1 MIDKETGFKIIEL
14 KDKIV
19 PNFNK
24 SHWQELGMIIGLS
37 DVIAKHNRLLR
48 SLDFG
53 DDDYEGNV
61 IEVLRQFEERH
72 SGIIDEVEKYIHQK
86 FSNTNVVNISS
97 EPQEKSIVFTP
108 SVFKIPE
115 EKVDDTL
122 VSVMMPFSKEYQ
134 DVYTHIKS
142 ACSSLWL
149 ECKRADD
156 IWEDHT
162 FIQDIFSLIYRS
174 KIVIVDFTGKNPN
187 VMYETGIAHTLGKI
201 VIPITQNLADIPSD
215 IQHHRALKYLPNSEG
230 LKSLEDGLKTRLKT
244 ISTKSNTG
252 NIFDV

>member
-1 MIDKETGFKIIEL
+1 MIDKETGYKIIEL

-19 PNFNK
+19 QNFTK
-24 SHWQELGMIIGLS
+24 SHWQELGMIIGLW
-37 DVIAKHNRLLR
+37 DVITKHDRLLR
-48 SLDFG
+48 SLSFG

-61 IEVLRQFEERH
+61 IEVLKQFEERH
-72 SGIIDEVEKYIHQK
+72 RGIMVEVEKYIHTK
-86 FSNTNVVNISS
+86 FSDTNIVNVSS
-97 EPQEKSIVFTP
+97 EPQAKSIVFTP
-108 SVFKIPE
+108 GVFKIPD
-115 EKVDDTL
+115 EKVDENL
-122 VSVMMPFSKEYQ
+122 VSVMMPFSKEYD
-134 DVYTHIKS
+134 DVYAHIKS

-162 FIQDIFSLIYRS
+162 IIQDIFSLIYKS

-215 IQHHRALKYLPNSEG
+215 IQHHRALKYLSNSEG
-230 LKSLEDGLKTRLKT
+230 LKSFEDGLRSRLES
-244 ISTKSNTG
+244 ISTKKKSL
-252 NIFDV
+252 F

>member
-1 MIDKETGFKIIEL
+1 MIDKETGYKIIEL

-19 PNFNK
+19 QNFTK
-24 SHWQELGMIIGLS
+24 SHWQELGMIIGLW
-37 DVIAKHNRLLR
+37 DVITKHDRLLR
-48 SLDFG
+48 SLSFG

-72 SGIIDEVEKYIHQK
+72 RGIIVEVEKYIHTK
-86 FSNTNVVNISS
+86 FSDTNIVNVSS
-97 EPQEKSIVFTP
+97 EPQAKSIVFTP
-108 SVFKIPE
+108 GVFKIPD
-115 EKVDDTL
+115 EKVDENL
-122 VSVMMPFSKEYQ
+122 VSVMMPFSKEYD
-134 DVYTHIKS
+134 DVYAHIKS

-162 FIQDIFSLIYRS
+162 FIQDIFSLIYKS
-174 KIVIVDFTGKNPN
+174 KIIIVDFTGKNPN

-215 IQHHRALKYLPNSEG
+215 IQHHRALKYLSNSEG
-230 LKSLEDGLKTRLKT
+230 LKSLEDGLKSRLES
-244 ISTKSNTG
+244 ISTKKKSL
-252 NIFDV
+252 F

>member
-1 MIDKETGFKIIEL
+1 MIDKETGYKIIEL

-19 PNFNK
+19 PNFTK
-24 SHWQELGMIIGLS
+24 SHWQELGMIIGLW
-37 DVIAKHNRLLR
+37 DVITEHDRLLR

-61 IEVLRQFEERH
+61 IEVLRQFEEQH
-72 SGIIDEVEKYIHQK
+72 SGILAEVEKYIHTK
-86 FSNTNVVNISS
+86 FSDTNIVNVSS
-97 EPQEKSIVFTP
+97 EPQVKSIVFTP
-108 SVFKIPE
+108 SVFKIPD
-115 EKVDDTL
+115 EKVDENL
-122 VSVMMPFSKEYQ
+122 VSVMMPFSKEYEG
-134 DVYTHIKS
+134 VYTHIKS
-142 ACSSLWL
+142 ACSNLKL

-215 IQHHRALKYLPNSEG
+215 IQHHRALKYLSNSEG
-230 LKSLEDGLKTRLKT
+230 LKSLEDGLKSRLES
-244 ISTKSNTG
+244 ISTKKKSL
-252 NIFDV
+252 F